1 MTSDPP
7 SIDPRD
13 PDALLRDVEDRVE
26 QELAAEQ
33 ARVPDRNISWHP
45 ERVRGDGEPDAL
57 DAILRAFARMAT
69 YAQGAL
75 DRALAQRRLDFL
87 RTLGERPLPPRAAR
101 APLTFRL
108 QAGAA
113 GVDVPART
121 RVADADL
128 DDLEFETTAPLRVSP
143 AVLRAAFVR
152 DPAADRHADLAAAL
166 DPAGAAG
173 LLAFAG
179 DLPLPHALHLG
190 GGPLLAIPGLNKITV
205 VLEFTGLPAAAIA
218 SLPLQ
223 WSAHDGADFRP
234 CAAAIFTEPA
244 GDRIRLRAAL
254 TGLPALPPADVGGH
268 RDRWLRAALDP
279 AALATWWLTYFAVQ
293 DAPIAS
299 PADQIAALP
308 HVLSASL
315 DLTAA
320 VAPAPPRRLAAGP
333 AELDA
338 SRELLP
344 FGPEPGFGAVFY
356 LDPCAA
362 DDLPVGGA
370 LTLAVT
376 ASPTPPVAP
385 KPADALVLAWEL
397 HTDAGWRE
405 LGRSTGQGSTSA
417 PDVGFTDTTHAL
429 TVTGALQFTLPAAP
443 RPGPGLAGGAWL
455 RARIVA
461 GDYGR
466 PAALVGQTIVPASFA
481 PPVLIGLTV
490 AFAAQLAARPPA
502 RCWGLDDFVARD
514 RLPALAGGQPF
525 PLFTASAEPG
535 PALYL
540 GFDRPLGQVPLA
552 LFVRTCP
559 IDPDDAAAPEPADPA
574 RVEWE
579 SRGPQGWRAEVV
591 DDGTAGLRG
600 PGVVR
605 LVAAPGHAPAPD
617 FGADLCWIRVRHVA
631 GEFRGAPR
639 IDALA
644 PNTVWARHARTID
657 REVLGS
663 GLGAGGQT
671 FTALRRPLL
680 GGETVQIGE
689 RAGLTAAEARAA
701 AAALGDRAEID
712 DQGPFGCTLWV
723 RWDPVQ
729 DLRASGPGD
738 RHYVVDHA
746 EGLLRFGDGV
756 RGAAVPRGAA
766 NVRMAYETGGG
777 ARGERPAGALTRL
790 RASLPGVA
798 GVTNHAPA
806 VGGSDTEDEA
816 RFAARA
822 AAGLR
827 HRGRA
832 VALADLEDLAREASP
847 KIARALAL
855 PIVHDPIA
863 IAVSVDD
870 LPQQPGLLGQFLAL
884 PQIPAATAEAC
895 ARAGRLRVIVVP
907 DDPAPRPTADAGL
920 LALVEAYLRARGVPG
935 VQLDVTGPNWV
946 RVDVTAKVVAV
957 DHVAAV
963 GLLDVCRAAVARY
976 LHPLTGGHA
985 GQGWRFGRVPRA
997 SDLARVLGEVP
1008 GVDHVRGLVVAC
1020 DPPPPPLDAKLTDA
1034 QLAELAGR
1042 LIHVGACALTLAGV
1056 AGEVLA

>member
-1 MTSDPP
+1 MTLDPP

-13 PDALLRDVEDRVE
+13 PDALLRDVEARVE
-26 QELAAEQ
+26 QELAAAQ
-33 ARVPDRNISWHP
+33 TQVPDRNISWHP
-45 ERVRGDGEPDAL
+45 ERVRGDGQPDAL
-57 DAILRAFARMAT
+57 DAILRAFSRMAT

-87 RTLGERPLPPRAAR
+87 YTLGERPLPPRAAR

-121 RVADADL
+121 RVADGDL
-128 DDLEFETTAPLRVSP
+128 DDLEFETEAPLRVSP
-143 AVLRAAFVR
+143 AVLRAAHVR

-166 DPAGAAG
+166 DPDGAAG
-173 LLAFAG
+173 LCAFMGAA
-179 DLPLPHALHLG
+179 PLPHALHLG
-190 GGPLLAIPGLNKITV
+190 GGPLFAIPGLASITV
-205 VLEFTGLPAAAIA
+205 VLEFAGLPAAAIA
-218 SLPLQ
+218 GLPLQ

-234 CAAAIFTEPA
+234 CAAAVSTEPA
-244 GDRIRLRAAL
+244 GDRIRLRVAL
-254 TGLPALPPADVGGH
+254 TGLPALPPADVWSR

-279 AALATWWLTYFAVQ
+279 VALAAWWLAHFAVQ
-293 DAPIAS
+293 DAPIAC

-315 DLTAA
+315 DLAAALAPTA
-320 VAPAPPRRLAAGP
+320 PRRLAAGT
-333 AELDA
+333 ADLDP

-356 LDPCAA
+356 LDPFAP
-362 DDLPVGGA
+362 DDLPAGGA
-370 LTLAVT
+370 LTLDVT
-376 ASPTPPVAP
+376 TSPTPPVAP
-385 KPADALVLAWEL
+385 KPGDGLTLAWEL
-397 HTDAGWRE
+397 HTDTGWRE

-417 PDVGFTDTTHAL
+417 PGVGFTDTTQAL
-429 TVTGALQFTLPAAP
+429 TVAGALHFVLPAAP
-443 RPGPGLAGGAWL
+443 RPGPGPANGAWL
-455 RARIVA
+455 RARVVA

-466 PAALVGQTIVPASFA
+466 PAGLVGQTLVPASFA
-481 PPVLIGLTV
+481 PPVLLGLTV

-502 RCWGLDDFVARD
+502 SCWGLDDFVARD
-514 RLPALAGGQPF
+514 RLPALAGGQAF
-525 PLFTASAEPG
+525 PLFTPSAEPG

-559 IDPDDAAAPEPADPA
+559 IDPADAAVAEPVDPA

-591 DDGTAGLRG
+591 DDGTAGLRA

-605 LVAAPGHAPAPD
+605 LVAAPGHAAAPD
-617 FGADLCWIRVRHVA
+617 FGADLCWIRVRHA
-631 GEFRGAPR
+631 SGGFRSAPKL
-639 IDALA
+639 DALA
-644 PNTVWARHARTID
+644 ANTVWARHVRTID

-663 GLGAGGQT
+663 GLGAGAQT
-671 FTALRRPLL
+671 FTALHRPLL

-689 RAGLTAAEARAA
+689 RAGLTVAEARAA

-746 EGLLRFGDGV
+746 EGTLRFGDGV
-756 RGAAVPRGAA
+756 RGAALPRGAA
-766 NVRMAYETGGG
+766 NVRMTYETGGG

-790 RASLPGVA
+790 RASLPGIA

-806 VGGSDTEDEA
+806 MGGSDPEDEA
-816 RFAARA
+816 SFSARA

-832 VALADLEDLAREASP
+832 VSLPDLEDLACEASP
-847 KIARALAL
+847 KVARALAL
-855 PIVHDPIA
+855 PIVYDPIA
-863 IAVSVDD
+863 ISVSVDD
-870 LPQQPGLLGQFLAL
+870 LAQEPGLLGQFIQL
-884 PQIPAATAEAC
+884 PQVPAATAEAC
-895 ARAGRLRVIVVP
+895 AQAGRLHVIVVP
-907 DDPAPRPTADAGL
+907 TGAAPRPTADAGL

-946 RVDVTAKVVAV
+946 RVDVTAKIVAV
-957 DHVAAV
+957 DHAAAV
-963 GLLDVCRAAVARY
+963 GLIDACNAAVARY

-985 GQGWRFGRVPRA
+985 GQGWRFARVPRA
-997 SDLARVLGEVP
+997 SDLARVLGGVP
-1008 GVDHVRGLVVAC
+1008 GVDHVRGLVVTC

-1034 QLAELAGR
+1034 ELAAQAGR
-1042 LIHVGACALTLAGV
+1042 LIYAGACALTLAGV
-1056 AGEVLA
+1056 AGEALV

>member
-1 MTSDPP
+1 MTLEPP

-26 QELAAEQ
+26 QELALEQ

-45 ERVRGDGEPDAL
+45 ERVRGDGRPDAL
-57 DAILRAFARMAT
+57 DAILRAFSRMALH
-69 YAQGAL
+69 AQGAL
-75 DRALAQRRLDFL
+75 DRALAQRRLEFL
-87 RTLGERPLPPRAAR
+87 RTLGERPLPPRASR
-101 APLTFRL
+101 VPLTFRL
-108 QAGAA
+108 QAGVAA
-113 GVDVPART
+113 VDVPART

-128 DDLEFETTAPLRVSP
+128 DDLEFETVEPLRVSP

-152 DPAADRHADLAAAL
+152 DPAADRHADLTAAL
-166 DPAGAAG
+166 DPAAAAG
-173 LLAFAG
+173 LPVFTGAV
-179 DLPLPHALHLG
+179 PLPHALHLG
-190 GGPLLAIPGLNKITV
+190 GGPLLAIPGLHTITV
-205 VLEFTGLPAAAIA
+205 VLEFAGLSAAAIGA
-218 SLPLQ
+218 LPLK

-234 CAAAIFTEPA
+234 CAAAVQTEPA
-244 GDRIRLRAAL
+244 GDRIRLRVAL
-254 TGLPALPPADVGGH
+254 TGLPALPPVAVWAR

-279 AALATWWLTYFAVQ
+279 AALSTWWLTHLSVQ

-299 PADQIAALP
+299 PAGQIAALP
-308 HVLSASL
+308 HVLSVSF

-320 VAPAPPRRLAAGP
+320 LAPAAPRRLAAGT
-333 AELDA
+333 AELDP

-344 FGPEPGFGAVFY
+344 FGPEPAFGAVFY
-356 LDPCAA
+356 LDPCAP
-362 DDLPVGGA
+362 DDLPAGGA
-370 LTLAVT
+370 LTFAVT
-376 ASPTPPVAP
+376 TSPTPPVAP
-385 KPADALVLAWEL
+385 KPGDGLTLAWEL

-417 PDVGFTDTTHAL
+417 PDVDFSDTTQAL
-429 TVTGALQFTLPAAP
+429 TVSGSLHFVLPADP
-443 RPGPGLAGGAWL
+443 RPGPGPAGGAWL

-466 PAALVGQTIVPASFA
+466 PAALVGQTVVPASFA
-481 PPVLIGLTV
+481 PPVLAGLTV

-502 RCWGLDDFVARD
+502 SCWGLDDHVARD
-514 RLPALAGGQPF
+514 RGPALVGGQPF
-525 PLFTASAEPG
+525 PLFSPSAEPG

-552 LFVRTCP
+552 LFVKTCP
-559 IDPDDAAAPEPADPA
+559 MDPDDAAAFEPAEPA

-591 DDGTAGLRG
+591 DDGTAGLRA

-605 LVAAPGHAPAPD
+605 LVAAPGHAAAPD
-617 FGADLCWIRVRHVA
+617 FGADLCWIRIRLVA
-631 GEFRGAPR
+631 GDYRSPPR
-639 IDALA
+639 LDALA

-663 GLGAGGQT
+663 GLGAGAQT

-680 GGETVQIGE
+680 GGERVQIGE

-701 AAALGDRAEID
+701 ATALGDRAEID

-746 EGLLRFGDGV
+746 GGALRFGDGV

-777 ARGERPAGALTRL
+777 VRGERPAGALTRL
-790 RASLPGVA
+790 RASLPGIA
-798 GVTNHAPA
+798 GVTNYVPA
-806 VGGSDTEDEA
+806 AGGSDTEDEA

-822 AAGLR
+822 AASLR

-863 IAVSVDD
+863 IAVQVDE
-870 LPQQPGLLGQFLAL
+870 LAQEPGLMGQFLAL
-884 PQIPAATAEAC
+884 PQIPAATAEAS

-907 DDPAPRPTADAGL
+907 ADPAARPAADASL
-920 LALVEAYLRARGVPG
+920 LALVEAYLRARAAPG
-935 VQLDVTGPNWV
+935 VQIDVTGPNWV
-946 RVDVTAKVVAV
+946 RVDVTAKIVAR
-957 DHVAAV
+957 DHGAAV
-963 GLLDVCRAAVARY
+963 GLLDACAAAVARY

-997 SDLARVLGEVP
+997 SDLARVLGDVP
-1008 GVDHVRGLVVAC
+1008 GVDHVRGLDVAC
-1020 DPPPPPLDAKLTDA
+1020 DPPPPPLDAKLTDL

-1056 AGEVLA
+1056 AGEVFA